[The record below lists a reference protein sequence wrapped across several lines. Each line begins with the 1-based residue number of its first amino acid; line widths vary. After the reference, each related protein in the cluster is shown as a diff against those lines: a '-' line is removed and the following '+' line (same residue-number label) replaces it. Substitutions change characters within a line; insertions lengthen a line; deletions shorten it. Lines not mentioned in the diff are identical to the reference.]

1 MAQVISDSL
10 TLKEREMVE
19 RIVQQFH
26 PQQVVLFG
34 SHARGTADASSDID
48 LLVVLPMRGS
58 RRAKRLQMQRAIFD
72 LGISTDTLR
81 VVATP
86 REIRRQRAVVGTLA
100 RTALNEGK
108 VLYARS

>member
-1 MAQVISDSL
+1 MAHVISDSL

-34 SHARGTADASSDID
+34 SHARGTADASSDVD

-72 LGISTDTLR
+72 LGIPTDIL
-81 VVATP
+81 VATP
-86 REIRRQRAVVGTLA
+86 QEIRRQRAVVGTLV